1 MLEFLFAIDKAIV
14 LFLNGI
20 NFKLLDYFMWFVSF
34 LGNYAA
40 IWILLAFF
48 ALFKDK
54 KKGNRLFFVFL
65 FSLLIVVLLTD
76 GIAKNVYFRERPYE
90 AFQGM
95 KIIGSLPAD
104 SSFPSSHAAVAFLG
118 AVVFSYFYRKFKI
131 YLYTFAVL
139 AMISRVYLAVHYPSD
154 VIVGAILG
162 YAVGMFMIFVYKR
175 IQGKNLQRKAMPS
188 QRNKLK

>member
-1 MLEFLFAIDKAIV
+1 MLEFLFAIDKATVI
-14 LFLNGI
+14 LLNGI

-54 KKGNRLFFVFL
+54 KKGSKLMFIFFL
-65 FSLLIVVLLTD
+65 SLLIVVLLTD

-90 AFQGM
+90 AIQGM
-95 KIIGSLPAD
+95 RIIGNLPTD
-104 SSFPSSHAAVAFLG
+104 SSFPSSHVAVAFLG
-118 AVVFSYFYRKFKI
+118 AVIFSYFYKKFKI
-131 YLYTFAVL
+131 YLYIL
-139 AMISRVYLAVHYPSD
+139 AALTMISRVYLAVHYPSD
-154 VIVGAILG
+154 VIAGAILG
-162 YAVGMFMIFVYKR
+162 YIVGMFILFEYKK
-175 IQGKNLQRKAMPS
+175 I